1 MDTLYDVGSPSS
13 LRAVSFVI
21 RRRNWKKR
29 SILFK
34 PAVAD
39 HDLGVEGAA
48 AAAPSSSRKWIVN
61 RRWLNLQP
69 IVYFEMLFLQL
80 SNLYANE
87 YTITELS
94 QSSLL
99 KRKRLERKKVA
110 MCCTPTLFTLKKVG
124 FLRFANCLGNFGS
137 ILFWE
142 KFNDSFNFKCCWRRC
157 FLCCFVK
164 KMEIH

>member
-48 AAAPSSSRKWIVN
+48 AAPSSSRKWIVN

-87 YTITELS
+87 YTITEELRVV
-94 QSSLL
+94 
-99 KRKRLERKKVA
+99 KRKRLEKKGSKA
-110 MCCTPTLFTLKKVG
+110 RPRYSPWKKVG

-137 ILFWE
+137 ISYFWE
-142 KFNDSFNFKCCWRRC
+142 KFNDRFNFKSVAEGVVFSAVLLKR
-157 FLCCFVK
+157 
-164 KMEIH
+164 

>member
-48 AAAPSSSRKWIVN
+48 AAAPSSTVESRFSEVFG
-61 RRWLNLQP
+61 Q
-69 IVYFEMLFLQL
+69 Q
-80 SNLYANE
+80 
-87 YTITELS
+87 
-94 QSSLL
+94 
-99 KRKRLERKKVA
+99 KK
-110 MCCTPTLFTLKKVG
+110 L
-124 FLRFANCLGNFGS
+124 
-137 ILFWE
+137 
-142 KFNDSFNFKCCWRRC
+142 
-157 FLCCFVK
+157 
-164 KMEIH
+164 H